1 MFDSGVKPDD
11 VEKYFLDASE
21 VVVLKDKVWVPIE
34 ATLVGK
40 SFFSAWKQG
49 SLKYNEMKSEN
60 YVNEISV
67 KEASAKYIAGSHIT
81 PNVPFPE
88 IEGISPLLKEDIKQ
102 YGMWLEQIVY
112 KSVDNRLESAEDY
125 YDAGVTYMEFGRYK
139 EAMQMLETSINMKPV
154 FPDAINTLGVCFTKK
169 RRLYQSNFFL

>member
-21 VVVLKDKVWVPIE
+21 VVVLNDKVWVPIE

-81 PNVPFPE
+81 PDVPFPE
-88 IEGISPLLKEDIKQ
+88 IEGISSLLKEDIKQ
-102 YGMWLEQIVY
+102 YGMWDADRRVAI
-112 KSVDNRLESAEDY
+112 R
-125 YDAGVTYMEFGRYK
+125 YDAGRVPDSHAGRGA
-139 EAMQMLETSINMKPV
+139 ELQRAVPNQGLNRR
-154 FPDAINTLGVCFTKK
+154 VC
-169 RRLYQSNFFL
+169 S